1 MSGTVKAFTHYGLCV
16 SELDRSM
23 RFYTEGLG
31 FEHVI
36 THQIGNEYGKAL
48 EVDGD
53 VKLQSVFLQRD
64 GISMEIL
71 AYESPATFGTPSANR
86 NQLGLTHLSFAV
98 DDVDAVVEKLI
109 ALGGSVRP
117 ETDTKMDGGGRLI
130 FCADPDGTRVELI
143 EYPPQ

>member
-31 FEHVI
+31 FQHVI

-71 AYESPATFGTPSANR
+71 AYESPSTYGTPSANR

-98 DDVDAVVEKLI
+98 DDVDSVVEKLV
-109 ALGGSVRP
+109 ALGGSVQP

-143 EYPPQ
+143 EYPPA

>member
-31 FEHVI
+31 FQHVI
-36 THQIGNEYGKAL
+36 THDIGNEYGKAL
-48 EVDGD
+48 EVEGN
-53 VKLQSVFLQRD
+53 VKLSSVFLTRD
-64 GISMEIL
+64 GVSMEIL
-71 AYESPATFGTPSANR
+71 AYDSPSTYGEPSAHR

-98 DDVDAVVEKLI
+98 DDVDSVVEKLI
-109 ALGGSVRP
+109 GLGGSVMP
-117 ETDTKMDGGGRLI
+117 DTDTKMEGGGRLI

-143 EYPPQ
+143 EYPS

>member
-1 MSGTVKAFTHYGLCV
+1 MSGSVNAFTHYGLCFTM
-16 SELDRSM
+16 LDRSI
-23 RFYTEGLG
+23 RFYTEVLG
-31 FEHVI
+31 FKHVI
-36 THQIGNEYGKAL
+36 THQIGNEYVKAL

-53 VKLQSVFLQRD
+53 VKLQSVFMERD

-98 DDVDAVVEKLI
+98 NDIDGVVAKLVS
-109 ALGGSVRP
+109 LGGSVRP
-117 ETDTKMDGGGRLI
+117 DTDTKMEGGGRLI